1 MLAAMRIEKQKIE
14 TWQTEDAARLKRLF
28 KEKSE
33 LSQEEFGAKY
43 DIGSQGM
50 VWQYLNGRSPLN
62 LAAAIKFASGL
73 KVKISDFSPTLARE
87 LEPVSKED
95 LLNESNITLAK
106 IGDRR
111 IPLIDYVQAGKWT
124 EVVNSNQL
132 SNASD
137 WLLTDLDLSD
147 NAFALEI
154 KGESM
159 LPRFKEGDR
168 IIVDPTVHPLPGDF
182 VVAKNGEHEATFKKY
197 RPRGISEQG
206 TQVFELVPLNE
217 DFATLRSDIC
227 QITIIGTMVEHR
239 SYRKK

>member
-1 MLAAMRIEKQKIE
+1 MLNK
-14 TWQTEDAARLKRLF
+14 
-28 KEKSE
+28 KE
-33 LSQEEFGAKY
+33 L
-43 DIGSQGM
+43 
-50 VWQYLNGRSPLN
+50 GR
-62 LAAAIKFASGL
+62 AIKEAIDLKIASGAISSKADVARAF
-73 KVKISDFSPTLARE
+73 KVKPPSVEGWISRGTISKSKIDKLFEYFSDVVGPEHWGLKSRPLWNNQNQQPATAE
-87 LEPVSKED
+87 IT
-95 LLNESNITLAK
+95 ESNVILAK

-132 SNASD
+132 SNATD
-137 WLLTDLDLSD
+137 WILTDLDLSD

-168 IIVDPTVHPLPGDF
+168 IIVDPTVYPLPGDF

-206 TQVFELVPLNE
+206 KQVFELVPLNE